1 MAATKKAKRE
11 YSPEQTRERLLL
23 SGLKLFGRYG
33 YKGVTTRALAE
44 DAKVNQASIPYHF
57 GGKEGLYRAV
67 AEMVADDMTVVKSV
81 FYRHAP
87 LIFRKIGGRKAL
99 LRKVVQKSVRRI
111 VRRFL
116 GFRDNAADRPAFI
129 VREYMEPGAGFDIL
143 YDRVIKNVHMALT
156 AMVAAAFGLSEESDE
171 AKLRAHALMGQVI
184 AFGVARPVVLRRMGW
199 ESYTEENVDAIAG
212 AVVEMV
218 LGALGLKER
227 EGNR

>member
-1 MAATKKAKRE
+1 MPAGKKRKRE
-11 YSPEQTRERLLL
+11 YSPEQTRERLLD

-33 YKGVTTRALAE
+33 YKGVTTRALAN
-44 DAKVNQASIPYHF
+44 DARVNQAAIPYHF
-57 GGKEGLYRAV
+57 GGKEGLYKAV
-67 AEMVADDMTVVKSV
+67 AEMVADDMTVVRSV

-87 LIFRKIGGRKAL
+87 LIFRKIAGNRYL

-116 GFRDNAADRPAFI
+116 GFRDSAADRPAFI

-156 AMVAAAFGLSEESDE
+156 AMVAAAAGLPEESDE

-184 AFGVARPVVLRRMGW
+184 VFGIARPVVLKRMEWDGYSTDTI
-199 ESYTEENVDAIAG
+199 EQISE
-212 AVVEMV
+212 VVSDMV
-218 LGALGLKER
+218 LGALDLR
-227 EGNR
+227 EN